1 MQSENRKII
10 DKNSKHFKFFVV
22 AFSLAL
28 FAFSFTVARAVVIDP
43 DSNQFSYLFHLYYEN
58 GRLLADRDFEFKYD
72 IIGAGYEPPSATTEF
87 PYRGEIINFAGEV
100 ARNFIFDPRSGD
112 VHFTK
117 GKVSVKAPYVA
128 DGQKAVFYNFQNE
141 ALLTVSVS
149 ESSYCNDDGI
159 CNSDRGED
167 SLSCPKD
174 CRQTLPA
181 PPITGPGGSGEEAA
195 AKSGIIWGAIILAIG
210 IILGAG
216 LWLWRR
222 RKVSALPTPPPPV
235 GGSANSSTPNN
246 PV

>member
-28 FAFSFTVARAVVIDP
+28 FAFSCTVARADVIDP

-159 CNSDRGED
+159 CNADRGED

-174 CRQTLPA
+174 CKQSLVTPLPA
-181 PPITGPGGSGEEAA
+181 TTPISSAGGSSGLM
-195 AKSGIIWGAIILAIG
+195 SGILYT
-210 IILGAG
+210 LAG
-216 LWLWRR
+216 LILVGLVWWFFKRR
-222 RKVSALPTPPPPV
+222 R
-235 GGSANSSTPNN
+235 NSNN
-246 PV
+246 M